1 MKYGS
6 IAAGE
11 QTTLEAACHILESG
25 GNAFDAAV
33 ASAFTSMTSEFALT
47 SAGGGGAL
55 LALPYNSEPILFDFF
70 VDTLPVG
77 NKILDFFPVIIDF
90 GTSKQNFNI
99 GKGSVAVPGNIAGL
113 LHVHKRLGLLPL
125 NVVLEPAILTA
136 KNGTVLNKSHSYLGQ
151 ILEPIL
157 TYDNYGKTIFKP
169 KGALLHNGD
178 RILLPGALGIS
189 LINFLRRVKVSFTRA
204 VEQTIL
210 LTP

>member
-1 MKYGS
+1 MIDKNTSY
-6 IAAGE
+6 
-11 QTTLEAACHILESG
+11 ILEQGDFNRPATGRPVVYGTNGVISSGHYLTSMVGMRILLDG

-125 NVVLEPAILTA
+125 NVVLSTMR
-136 KNGTVLNKSHSYLGQ
+136 LG
-151 ILEPIL
+151 
-157 TYDNYGKTIFKP
+157 
-169 KGALLHNGD
+169 
-178 RILLPGALGIS
+178 
-189 LINFLRRVKVSFTRA
+189 
-204 VEQTIL
+204 
-210 LTP
+210 